1 MIGKQA
7 QILAKYYEILEI
19 APDASVAE
27 VKQAFINKARKVHP
41 TKNESEESR
50 NQYEL
55 LKKAYYYIIGVK
67 TGRIPLEKKTKN
79 LDTGFELRHY
89 QARAFPYKDRKKSYR
104 INIKPSSKVQADID
118 TMTILLAY
126 ASIFF
131 TFLMWP
137 LWPIVIAQKE
147 TRKVE
152 LVTLVFI
159 IMTSPFII
167 MPWRSL
173 RKKTKEAKRAAFRR
187 LSKSVFLY
195 VMFGFVVSLIGFALF
210 VSRTLLGS
218 FEIAFIFFLPFFVC
232 FVLLPRVIDNFMNK
246 SRLICFVLW
255 PLLFNLF
262 FGFNFMYSK
271 PSHTVVVSYDESQK
285 NNYFVHFKGNRFDE
299 YYHIRFFYERQYLL
313 KHYSKIDFK
322 VYKGFFGINVIKNY
336 EFQK

>member
-7 QILAKYYEILEI
+7 QVLAKYYEILGI
-19 APDASVAE
+19 SPDASVQE
-27 VKQAFINKARKVHP
+27 VQEAFVKKARKVHP
-41 TKNESEESR
+41 SKNESEESR

-67 TGRIPLEKKTKN
+67 TGRIPLEKKIKN
-79 LDTGFELRHY
+79 LDTGFELKHY
-89 QARAFPYKDRKKSYR
+89 QARVFPFKDRKQGYKIIR
-104 INIKPSSKVQADID
+104 KPTQKEQKDID

-126 ASIFF
+126 ASIVF

-137 LWPIVIAQKE
+137 IWPILIAQQE
-147 TRKVE
+147 TRKIE

-173 RKKTKEAKRAAFRR
+173 RKKTKEAKRAAFER
-187 LSKSVFLY
+187 LSRSVFLY
-195 VMFGFVVSLIGFALF
+195 LIFGFLISLIGFVLF
-210 VSRTLLGS
+210 VSRTLIGS
-218 FEIAFIFFLPFFVC
+218 FEIAFIFCVPFFVC
-232 FVLLPRVIDNFMNK
+232 FVLLPMAMENFINK
-246 SRLICFVLW
+246 SRLICFVIW

-262 FGFNFMYSK
+262 FAFNFIYSK
-271 PSHTVVVSYDESQK
+271 PSHILVVSYEESEK
-285 NNYFVHFKGNRFDE
+285 DNYLVHFKGNKLDE

-322 VYKGFFGINVIKNY
+322 VSRGCFGINVMKSY